1 MIKKD
6 YYYRKAKKERYRSRA
21 AFKLKQ
27 LNEKF
32 RIVKKGGTVLDLG
45 AAPGGWMQV
54 LREIVADEGLVVGVD
69 LDDIRPFKFENIKA
83 IKGDFTKDEVAGEIK
98 KIIDS
103 ADAVV
108 SDASPDISGVW
119 DVDHFRS
126 VELSRSALSI
136 ARDILK
142 PGGNFL
148 VKVFQGGETEDFF
161 REVKGTFSYTKRTKP
176 RASRDQSSEIYIVA
190 KGVR

>member
-32 RIVKKGGTVLDLG
+32 RIVKKGGVVLDLG

-54 LREIVADEGLVVGVD
+54 LREIVAEEGFVLGVD
-69 LDDIRPFKFENIKA
+69 LDDIKPFKFENIKA

-98 KIIDS
+98 KIIGS
-103 ADAVV
+103 ADVVV

-161 REVKGTFSYTKRTKP
+161 REVKGAFSYTKRTKP

-190 KGVR
+190 KGLR